1 MFVVVSGSSS
11 ERTRAYEVMWGAC
24 DDVVCGT
31 GRKSRL
37 LRRSR
42 QEQRTKVGCTGE
54 DKWLEVEAMKETQK
68 ATQWALW
75 LYLGVT
81 AALRVAT
88 IELSDPNLLRTALVM
103 AA

>member
-1 MFVVVSGSSS
+1 MLNILSELLRLRSRGGYHGVHFVVVSGSSS

-68 ATQWALW
+68 ATQ
-75 LYLGVT
+75 
-81 AALRVAT
+81 
-88 IELSDPNLLRTALVM
+88 
-103 AA
+103 